1 MRSLRPWWLAH
12 ASLLFHVLDHWTEGL
27 ECAKP
32 IARAPILLERTIMF
46 EAGAY
51 ISYNLS
57 LSTDWGT
64 RRMVG
69 AKDKSKLGYRI
80 FLAIVVLVLGGSM
93 LMYLVPQSPVGSE
106 ISTDTLAKIGDES
119 VSVQDVRQQLNQ
131 IEQRNPNMKPLESLY
146 AQQILKQLVFEKEIE
161 YEAKR
166 LGIAVSDQERAD
178 RIRQYVPTAFIG
190 GTFVGMDRYS
200 TEVQARFQLTVPV
213 FEELIRQ
220 GLLEEKFRKLVTD
233 GISVGPAELQDEF
246 RYKNEKLKLDYALI
260 KPEDLE
266 GKISPDEAQIR
277 SAYEKNKS
285 KYQVPERRVVRYAV
299 VDINQIRQ
307 NLQVSDDMLKQ
318 QYMANM
324 QQYQVPNRVHV
335 QHILFMTVGKTT
347 DAEVEEVKKKAEDV
361 LKQVKKGGKFE
372 DLAKKYS
379 EDPGSKDKGG
389 DLNWIT
395 ERQTVP
401 EFEKTAFSLSPGQVS
416 DLVKTQYGFHII
428 KVLEKETAHTKP
440 FEEVKDSLRAPL
452 LLSQADKL
460 ASDTADKLSAAIR
473 QSNKI
478 PLDDLAKQYHLTVN
492 ETRAISATDPLL
504 ELANSQEAKDAIFRL
519 RPGELSLP
527 VRTDRGYVVLSVK
540 SSQPAHAGSLDEV
553 RDRVITDLKR
563 EKSTDLAKAK
573 GDELI
578 KRVKAGEK
586 FDATARALGL
596 EPKTSDSI
604 ARDGSIPGAASG
616 KQLGAAFNLKTG
628 DVGAPLSLGQ
638 NWMVYR
644 VAEKTEANLADFDKQ
659 KKPLT
664 EELLQSKR
672 NLAFEAFRT
681 ALDNRLKV
689 EGKLKLMPEKLK
701 SFGTFG

>member
-1 MRSLRPWWLAH
+1 MA
-12 ASLLFHVLDHWTEGL
+12 
-27 ECAKP
+27 
-32 IARAPILLERTIMF
+32 
-46 EAGAY
+46 
-51 ISYNLS
+51 
-57 LSTDWGT
+57 
-64 RRMVG
+64 G

-80 FLAIVVLVLGGSM
+80 LLGAVVLVLGGSM
-93 LMYLVPQSPVGSE
+93 LLYLVPQSPVSGE

-131 IEQRNPNMKPLESLY
+131 IEQRNPNMKPLEALY

-166 LGIAVSDQERAD
+166 LGIAVTDQERAD
-178 RIRQYVPTAFIG
+178 RIRQYVPTAFNG

-200 TEVQARFQLTVPV
+200 AEVQARFQLTVPV

-246 RYKNEKLKLDYALI
+246 HYKNEKVKLDYALI

-266 GKISPDEAQIR
+266 AKISPDEAEIR

-285 KYQVPERRVVRYAV
+285 KYQVLERRVVRYTL
-299 VDINQIRQ
+299 VDVNQMRQ
-307 NLQVSDDMLKQ
+307 SVQVSDDMLKQ
-318 QYMANM
+318 QYMANI

-347 DAEVEEVKKKAEDV
+347 DAEVEEIKKKAEDV

-389 DLNWIT
+389 DLSWIT
-395 ERQTVP
+395 QGQTVP

-428 KVLEKETAHTKP
+428 KVLEKDTAHTKP

-478 PLDDLAKQYHLTVN
+478 SLDDLAKQYHLTVN
-492 ETRAISATDPLL
+492 ETRPISATDPLL

-519 RPGELSLP
+519 RPEELSMP

-540 SSQPAHAGSLDEV
+540 SILPAHQGSLDEV

-563 EKSTDLAKAK
+563 ENSIESAKNKAE
-573 GDELI
+573 ELT

-586 FDATARALGL
+586 FDTAARALGL
-596 EPKTSDSI
+596 EPKTSDAL

-616 KQLGAAFNLKTG
+616 KQLGAAFNLRAG
-628 DVGAPLSLGQ
+628 DVAAPLSLGQ
-638 NWMVYR
+638 NWFVYR

-659 KKPLT
+659 KKQLT

-681 ALDNRLKV
+681 ALDNRLKL